1 MIKDLLKK
9 LLFKSV
15 NLNQK
20 GGNNGMFS
28 NDPFNSG
35 TLFFITIIFLIIKV
49 LIVMICYNYIVPRLM
64 ISYNVDISKFRYL
77 NFLESL
83 ILVILFNNLFCNF

>member
-1 MIKDLLKK
+1 MIKDFIKK

-20 GGNNGMFS
+20 GGSIGMFS

-35 TLFFITIIFLIIKV
+35 ALFFITIIFLIIKV
-49 LIVMICYNYIVPRLM
+49 LIVMICYNYIIPRLM
-64 ISYNVDISKFRYL
+64 VSYNMDISKFRYL

-83 ILVILFNNLFCNF
+83 VLVILFNNLFCNF

>member
-83 ILVILFNNLFCNF
+83 ILVILFNNLFCSF

>member
-77 NFLESL
+77 NF
-83 ILVILFNNLFCNF
+83 IQ